1 MCLAHNIL
9 GILHLNQ
16 LENCTRI
23 SITSTAARWS
33 WKIFVVLAC
42 FAVAIAP
49 TMAEAPNYLIESESF
64 PFQPTQETD
73 PEVCEFALHRP
84 VCSSRFFD
92 LSFQHPLRT
101 FKPTFANI
109 QFKVVGSPPAWNS
122 RAAFHI
128 ILRC

>member
-16 LENCTRI
+16 LENYTRI
-23 SITSTAARWS
+23 SITSTAARLS

-92 LSFQHPLRT
+92 LSFQHPFRI
-101 FKPTFANI
+101 FQPTFANI